1 MRIMGW
7 ADGTGKPDAHIRA
20 TCFAK
25 SNTYFVHLTR
35 VTWSF
40 NIDFLVFVRN
50 LVKDL
55 AIQEAQIEIASKGLK
70 LKDVFRNIVGG
81 CSSQTNQ
88 AQMCGVSV
96 AGHWSWEAR
105 DFQLWNWQTDV
116 CPPMCRPALA
126 QNALAAVSQNAIYGV
141 LHCWNA
147 MCCVAK
153 CNVELHN
160 GQ

>member
-1 MRIMGW
+1 MRITGW

-20 TCFAK
+20 TCSAK

-70 LKDVFRNIVGG
+70 LKDVHRNIVGG
-81 CSSQTNQ
+81 CSSQLNQ
-88 AQMCGVSV
+88 RADVWRPSGRTLKLRGTRLPVVELANWRVSSHV
-96 AGHWSWEAR
+96 STCSR
-105 DFQLWNWQTDV
+105 PK
-116 CPPMCRPALA
+116 CPSCCVPECLLRCTGMPC
-126 QNALAAVSQNAIYGV
+126 AV
-141 LHCWNA
+141 LPNA
-147 MCCVAK
+147 M
-153 CNVELHN
+153 
-160 GQ
+160 